1 MQQTPF
7 TPLGQTTPAF
17 PGTYPPTQRPSLPK
31 LLLSF
36 LPVDTNTF
44 SSSSLLLSSFSCL
57 CPFSS
62 SSTRRSPPTGLC
74 GALPLTWP
82 AGGLLLL
89 MLRFL
94 LFIGFPLI
102 FFVTLHQIVWFI
114 GRVKQS
120 SAEGWAGHTGR
131 VHTAA
136 ILPWCHAERLE
147 GWSVFYSC
155 WFKSYERRK
164 PDILL
169 SYNFLLTDHVLPKQ
183 QSGRISRHVSKYSD
197 TI

>member
-36 LPVDTNTF
+36 LPVDMNTF
-44 SSSSLLLSSFSCL
+44 SSSFLLLSSFSCL
-57 CPFSS
+57 CPLSS
-62 SSTRRSPPTGLC
+62 SSSRCSPPTGLC

-102 FFVTLHQIVWFI
+102 FFVTLHQTVLFI
-114 GRVKQS
+114 GRVEFNHQCLRVKRG
-120 SAEGWAGHTGR
+120 SAKRWARLTGH

-136 ILPWCHAERLE
+136 ILPWCHTGAGKLK
-147 GWSVFYSC
+147 GWIVLYSC
-155 WFKSYERRK
+155 W
-164 PDILL
+164 
-169 SYNFLLTDHVLPKQ
+169 V
-183 QSGRISRHVSKYSD
+183 
-197 TI
+197 